1 MTRVRTFL
9 PVAVGALA
17 LSAMPPAGVQP
28 PSATPAIA
36 PPSNCGVQSAERPW
50 MDASQ
55 TIGQ

>member
-9 PVAVGALA
+9 PAAVGALA
-17 LSAMPPAGVQP
+17 LSAMLPAGVPP
-28 PSATPAIA
+28 PSSSPAIA